1 MAGRHQRPITARSGS
16 VTHRRVPAPPRRR
29 ARTGLRLAVAPWIV
43 LTTVIVVLLSGMTVG
58 YALLVTSGCSGAPQS
73 ITILSSPDQAKV
85 LSGLAER
92 WSRDNPEIDGRC
104 VAAEVEAKEPSDVAE
119 ALSPFWGRADGP
131 RPDVW
136 APDSTAWAKVAA
148 VRPDAAQ
155 MLPKEAP
162 SLGTSPVIIAMP
174 RPMAEAMG
182 WPKKQDLG
190 WQQIVKTLAGQ
201 TWGKFKHPEWGPF
214 AIGMTDPTRST
225 PGLHTLLTITDASA
239 DGKVSKEELAAGLTL
254 ERSTK
259 RYEPDTASLFDGL
272 AKADKQ
278 SSEAVLKYVSA
289 FPATERD
296 VSTYNA
302 SEPQVPLAGV
312 YPSEG
317 SVDADHPFMLLDAP
331 WVDPTR
337 ERIAKDFSEF
347 ARSQTGRE
355 AYSDAGFRGPDRA
368 PPPEVTAE
376 RGLQPEVGTENRKVG
391 QPDQISLATSSW
403 NALRRRANVLTVMD
417 VSGSM
422 NEPVEGTGD
431 TRLGLS
437 QKAAL
442 NALGM
447 FAGDSKLGLW
457 EFSTNRTP
465 TTDYREVVPLGPVDE
480 PLDGGSTRRELGGVA
495 LNGLEAEGGTALYDT
510 TLAAYKT
517 AKQNWEQGRLNVVVL
532 LTDGKN
538 EDSDGLD
545 RAQLLDSLK
554 DEVRK
559 DQSHQVQI
567 ITIAYSE
574 DADVAALREIS
585 QVTGGQTFVSQNP
598 KDISQIFIA
607 ALFGR

>member
-1 MAGRHQRPITARSGS
+1 MAGRHQRPSTARAGS

-29 ARTGLRLAVAPWIV
+29 RRGVRLAIAPWIV
-43 LTTVIVVLLSGMTVG
+43 LSTIVVVLLSGMTVG
-58 YALLVTSGCSGAPQS
+58 YALLATAGCSGAPLK
-73 ITILSSPDQAKV
+73 ITVLSSPDQAKV

-92 WSRDNPEIDGRC
+92 WTRDDPEVDGKC
-104 VAAEVEAKEPSDVAE
+104 VAAAVEAKEPAEVAE
-119 ALSPFWGRADGP
+119 ALSPFWSRGDGP

-136 APDSTAWAKVAA
+136 APDSNAWAKVAA

-155 MLPKEAP
+155 MLPDKAP

-174 RPMAEAMG
+174 RPMAEAIG
-182 WPKKQDLG
+182 WPKKSGLG
-190 WQQIVKTLAGQ
+190 WQTMVTNLAGQ
-201 TWGKFKHPEWGPF
+201 NWGKYKHPEWGPF
-214 AIGMTDPTRST
+214 SIGMTDPTRST
-225 PGLHTLLTITDASA
+225 AGLHTLLTITDASG
-239 DGKVSKEELAAGLTL
+239 DGKVSKEELTAGLAL

-278 SSEAVLKYVSA
+278 SAQAVLKYVSA

-317 SVDADHPFMLLDAP
+317 GVDADHPYLVLDAP
-331 WVDPTR
+331 WVDSAK
-337 ERIAKDFSEF
+337 ERVANDFRDFVRSE
-347 ARSQTGRE
+347 TGRT
-355 AYSDAGFRGPDRA
+355 AYSEAGFRGADRS

-376 RGLQPEVGTENRKVG
+376 RGLQPTVGTKIRTVG
-391 QPDQISLATSSW
+391 QPEQISLATSSW

-422 NEPVEGTGD
+422 DEPVPGAGG
-431 TRLGLS
+431 TRLQLS
-437 QKAAL
+437 QKAAVQ
-442 NALGM
+442 ALGM

-465 TTDYREVVPLGPVDE
+465 TTDYREVVPLGPVDGQLE
-480 PLDGGSTRRELGGVA
+480 GSTRRKVGA
-495 LNGLEAEGGTALYDT
+495 AAINGLQAEGGTALYDT
-510 TLAAYKT
+510 TLAAYKA
-517 AKQNWEQGRLNVVVL
+517 AKKDWENGRLNVVVL

-545 RAQLLDSLK
+545 RAALLDALQ

-574 DADVAALREIS
+574 DADVEALRQIS
-585 QVTGGQTFVSQNP
+585 QTTGGQTFVSQNP
-598 KDISQIFIA
+598 KDITQIFIA

>member
-1 MAGRHQRPITARSGS
+1 MAGRHQRPNTARSGS

-29 ARTGLRLAVAPWIV
+29 RRGVRLAVAPWIV
-43 LTTVIVVLLSGMTVG
+43 LSTVIVVLLSGMTVG
-58 YALLVTSGCSGAPQS
+58 YALLATAGCSGAPLT
-73 ITILSSPDQAKV
+73 ITVLSSPDQVKV

-92 WSRDNPEIDGRC
+92 WSRDEPEVDGRC
-104 VAAEVEAKEPSDVAE
+104 VAAEVEAKDPADVAE
-119 ALSPFWGRADGP
+119 ALSPFWNRGDGP

-136 APDSTAWAKVAA
+136 APDSTAWARVAA

-155 MLPKEAP
+155 MLPDKGP
-162 SLGTSPVIIAMP
+162 SLGTSPVVIAMP
-174 RPMAEAMG
+174 RPMAEAIG
-182 WPKKQDLG
+182 WPKKADLG
-190 WQQIVKTLAGQ
+190 WQQMVKTLAGQ
-201 TWGKFKHPEWGPF
+201 SWAKYKHPEWGAF

-225 PGLHTLLTITDASA
+225 AGLHTLLTITDASG
-239 DGKVSKEELAAGLTL
+239 DGKVAKEELTAGLTL

-259 RYEPDTASLFDGL
+259 RYEPDTASIFDGL
-272 AKADKQ
+272 SKADKQ
-278 SSEAVLKYVSA
+278 SAASVYKYVSA

-317 SVDADHPFMLLDAP
+317 SVDADHPYMVLDAP
-331 WVDPTR
+331 WVDPVR
-337 ERIAKDFSEF
+337 QQVAKDFLGY
-347 ARSQTGRE
+347 ARGSDGRK
-355 AYSDAGFRGPDRA
+355 AYRAAGFRGADRS
-368 PPPEVTAE
+368 PPPEVTPE
-376 RGLQPEVGTENRKVG
+376 RGLQPDVGTESRGVG
-391 QPDQISLATSSW
+391 EAEQISLATTSW

-422 NEPVEGTGD
+422 NEPVPGAGG
-431 TRLGLS
+431 TRLQLS
-437 QKAAL
+437 QKAAIS
-442 NALGM
+442 ALAM

-465 TTDYREVVPLGPVDE
+465 TTDYREAVPLGPVDGE
-480 PLDGGSTRRELGGVA
+480 LEGSTRRQVSA
-495 LNGLEAEGGTALYDT
+495 TAINGLQAEGGTALYDT
-510 TLAAYKT
+510 TLAAYKS
-517 AKQNWEQGRLNVVVL
+517 AKETWEDGRLNVVVL

-545 RAQLLDSLK
+545 RAKLLSALK
-554 DEVRK
+554 DEVGRDRSK
-559 DQSHQVQI
+559 QVQI

-574 DADVAALREIS
+574 DADVEALREIS